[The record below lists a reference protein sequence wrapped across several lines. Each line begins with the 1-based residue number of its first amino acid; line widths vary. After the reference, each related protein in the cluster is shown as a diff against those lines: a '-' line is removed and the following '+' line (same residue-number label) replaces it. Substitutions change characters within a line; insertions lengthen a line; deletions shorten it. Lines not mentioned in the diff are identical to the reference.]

1 VDKAKRQLRLSMK
14 QRTSVTVDEYLAEH
28 PVGSVVTG
36 RILEVA
42 HGLAR
47 VELGEGIEGVYATK
61 AASEAAETPAAAGK
75 VDLSS
80 LSSML
85 QARWKGGVSSGA
97 AKPEA
102 IGAGQIRS
110 FRIGKMEPEAR
121 KIELELA

>member
-1 VDKAKRQLRLSMK
+1 MK

-36 RILEVA
+36 RILEVTQ
-42 HGLAR
+42 GLGR
-47 VELGEGIEGVYATK
+47 VELGEGIEGVFSTK
-61 AASEAAETPAAAGK
+61 PASEAAETPVAAVK

-97 AKPEA
+97 AKVEA

-121 KIELELA
+121 KIELEQA

>member
-1 VDKAKRQLRLSMK
+1 
-14 QRTSVTVDEYLAEH
+14 
-28 PVGSVVTG
+28 
-36 RILEVA
+36 
-42 HGLAR
+42 
-47 VELGEGIEGVYATK
+47 VELGEGIEGVYSTK
-61 AASEAAETPAAAGK
+61 VASEVKETPAAGK

-97 AKPEA
+97 AKVEA